1 MTDAQAP
8 APAVGE
14 GARRGR
20 WTVLLLAAAAVT
32 GVVAL
37 PVWVRGEGPGALG
50 AAVRVDVA
58 GAAAAPQVPAA
69 ALVLLAAAG
78 AVLLVGAAGR
88 RVVAVVVL
96 GAGALTA
103 AGGTAVLRDPGAGV
117 AAAVADVSGVLPS
130 APLASA
136 TPAPVL
142 AVLAGVLVA
151 VLGVALLRAPGRW
164 DGRSRRHERP
174 VPGGPGPSD
183 AEPDERADWDALS
196 RGDDPS

>member
-8 APAVGE
+8 AAGP

-32 GVVAL
+32 GLVAL

-50 AAVRVDVA
+50 AVVRVDVT

-78 AVLLVGAAGR
+78 AVLLVGAVGR

-103 AGGTAVLRDPGAGV
+103 TSGAVVLGDPAAGV
-117 AAAVADVSGVLPS
+117 AVAVADVSGILPS
-130 APLASA
+130 APVAAA
-136 TPAPVL
+136 TPAPGI

-151 VLGVALLRAPGRW
+151 VLSVALLRARGRW
-164 DGRSRRHERP
+164 DVRSRRHERP
-174 VPGGPGPSD
+174 APGGPGPSD
-183 AEPDERADWDALS
+183 VEPDERADWDALS